1 MDGIKGQG
9 TTEVLTEAEL
19 KREFRRLT
27 KLWHPDVWDI
37 GLAERSDAIVQVV
50 SRLFQEMKDEGLT
63 NYDVWPSKFED
74 GYRVAFPAFTEEE
87 FQKISAGELERK
99 LVYLPSTPREFLTLL
114 NYIEH
119 NGSFPNKQFPKVPLS
134 RSSRGDVFSGSQPGR
149 AGFMDQEFADE
160 FARFKAALGQ
170 AGSIERLQGL
180 MGALDVLPPGTAED
194 HKLNELIDGQ
204 AEYLLSGAL
213 ISATDERAFEAAF
226 QKIRTFPLHKSDIAS
241 RLSDLG
247 LRTIHTY
254 FKQLITRA
262 ASSQGLEK
270 ITERISHVS
279 AEIPESKAIC
289 EELLHLAN
297 KKKASYSAIWQA
309 RKASK
314 GIDK

>member
-9 TTEVLTEAEL
+9 TTEVLTDAEM
-19 KREFRRLT
+19 KRESRRLS

-74 GYRVAFPAFTEEE
+74 GYKVVFPACTEDEV
-87 FQKISAGELERK
+87 QKITAGELERK
-99 LVYLPSTPREFLTLL
+99 SVYLPRTPREFLALL
-114 NYIEH
+114 SYIEH
-119 NGSFPNKQFPKVPLS
+119 NHSFPNKQFPKVPLS
-134 RSSRGDVFSGSQPGR
+134 RSSRGDVFSESRAAG
-149 AGFMDQEFADE
+149 AGFMEQEFADE

-170 AGSIERLQGL
+170 AGSIERLEGL
-180 MGALDVLPPGTAED
+180 MGALEVLPPGTATD
-194 HKLNELIDGQ
+194 HRLHELIDGQ

-213 ISATDERAFEAAF
+213 ISANDEKAFEVAF
-226 QKIRTFPLHKSDIAS
+226 QKIRTFPFNKSDIAS

-247 LRTIHTY
+247 VKTVQTY
-254 FKQLITRA
+254 FKQQITRA

-289 EELLHLAN
+289 EELSHLAG

-309 RKASK
+309 RKTSR